1 MSTCI
6 LHAFI
11 SVLPASF
18 LIGLGSSFM
27 WGPLSGV
34 GRDSNDPHNNW
45 NLQKQKYG
53 SAFKA
58 WLRLFVLFTLV
69 AYVVFA
75 IAQIIKCYY

>member
-6 LHAFI
+6 LHAF
-11 SVLPASF
+11 VTVFPASF
-18 LIGLGSSFM
+18 LIGLASSFM

-34 GRDSNDPHNNW
+34 GRDNNDPRNNW